1 MRLNPVMPNRHPFR
15 WLAVGAIMLLVA
27 ASLAVASPSRAFTTV
42 PLTPTPGGGS
52 GSPASGSEVTVE
64 LPPPDLPTTN
74 EQGYTFDLKASLK
87 ADLDKVP
94 KEAPVYELR
103 RSPLSVDAAQALAD
117 KLGIGQKV
125 TDRGD
130 GTFEAAGN
138 GQLFVSAELVQYFS
152 PAKTDD
158 GKLPE
163 DQEAVAFARDW
174 LRTAGILPPDLGNGR
189 VVSRIEET
197 KRLII
202 VFGPAEPADV
212 LAAYPSISV
221 TLGPKGTVTEAS
233 LRWASVVR
241 TDIYQLMPARQAWQ
255 TVESGQAYID
265 AELAKANLDP
275 GADVKG
281 RVTFSD
287 IAIAYSTS
295 GPPGGKQYLQPI
307 YVFTG
312 KLKIDDKD
320 GSYVV
325 RAYVPALANSG
336 APVGFIVGAAA
347 S

>member
-1 MRLNPVMPNRHPFR
+1 MNPVIPNRHPFR
-15 WLAVGAIMLLVA
+15 WLAAAAVLLVA
-27 ASLAVASPSRAFTTV
+27 AASLAMASPGRALTTV
-42 PLTPTPGGGS
+42 PLTPTPGGGG
-52 GSPASGSEVTVE
+52 GSPSAGSEVTVE

-74 EQGYTFDLKASLK
+74 EEGFTYELKASLK

-103 RSPLSVDAAQALAD
+103 RTPMTAQEAQALAD
-117 KLGIGQKV
+117 KLGIGKPV

-130 GTFEAAGN
+130 GTFEATGN
-138 GQLFVSAELVQYFS
+138 GQLFVSNELVQYFS

-158 GKLPE
+158 GKLPDDE
-163 DQEAVAFARDW
+163 EAIGFARDW
-174 LRTAGILPPDLGNGR
+174 LRTAGILPPDLGDGR
-189 VVSRIEET
+189 VVSRIDET
-197 KRLII
+197 KRLIV
-202 VFGPAEPADV
+202 VFGPAEPSDV

-241 TDIYQLMPARQAWQ
+241 TDVYQLMPARQAWQ

-265 AELAKANLDP
+265 ADLAKANLDP

-281 RVTFSD
+281 RVTFNEVS
-287 IAIAYSTS
+287 IAYSTS

-312 KLKIDDKD
+312 KMSIDNKD

-336 APVGFIVGAAA
+336 APVGVVVGAGA